1 MPRLYDFRLA
11 NPTFEITPFQAVAY
25 DEEPIPVNILSDSVD
40 TLKKEHVEA
49 QKSFDDVQTLFG
61 KTTAQLYQDD
71 PATLEWWSQ
80 YKDGINYEINAYLNS
95 GDYSGAIRAASKFG
109 AKAASDPEVLGRIN
123 SSSAYKAV
131 HDDAVNRMNEGK
143 GRVRDTDL
151 EWFETVDPYKHEDIK
166 DKNGNIIGGT
176 WKQKVVLYDNVNWA
190 DIYSAAY
197 KLINPD
203 SKSTSTSSGS
213 RRSNS
218 GPEGSYS
225 KGSSSSRSHNK
236 TVVTQQE
243 INDMAQEIAKD
254 TSIMPAVSQQYL
266 KDKFR
271 YMVLSNKY
279 WSEGLNA
286 SDRDSIGYEMK
297 QLKSRIFDKNGNT
310 DEEGYI
316 KRCLT
321 NQIIS
326 EGLAYENEST
336 STTNES
342 DISTAKPDGSG
353 GGGGTAPV
361 IVNVG
366 NQDSYNVEPDGS
378 GYPAPRIREPNN
390 KSKTTFGK
398 FIDKAKSFYKGLT
411 K

>member
-11 NPTFEITPFQAVAY
+11 NPTFEINPFQAVAY
-25 DEEPIPVNILSDSVD
+25 DEEPIPVNILSDSID

-109 AKAASDPEVLGRIN
+109 AKAASDPELLGRIN
-123 SSSAYKAV
+123 SSSIYKAV
-131 HDDAVNRMNEGK
+131 HDDALKRMNDGT
-143 GRVRDTDL
+143 VRDTDV

-166 DKNGNIIGGT
+166 DKDGNIIGGT
-176 WKQKVVLYDNVNWA
+176 WKQKVVLYDDVNWTSVYESV
-190 DIYSAAY
+190 D
-197 KLINPD
+197 KLIHPD
-203 SKSTSTSSGS
+203 TKSTGRSSGS

-225 KGSSSSRSHNK
+225 KGSSSSRSHSR
-236 TVVTQQE
+236 TVVTQKE
-243 INDMAQEIAKD
+243 INDMAQEIVKD
-254 TSIMPAVSQQYL
+254 TTLMPKVSQQYE
-266 KDKFR
+266 KDKYR
-271 YMVLSNKY
+271 YMALSARY
-279 WSEGLNA
+279 WSGGLKA
-286 SDRDSIGYEMK
+286 SDRDSIAYEMK

-321 NQIIS
+321 NEIIS
-326 EGLAYENEST
+326 QGLSYENEST
-336 STTNES
+336 NISNES
-342 DISTAKPDGSG
+342 DISTAKPDKSG
-353 GGGGTAPV
+353 GGSGSGTAPV
-361 IVNVG
+361 VVNVG
-366 NQDSYNVEPDGS
+366 NQDSS
-378 GYPAPRIREPNN
+378 GVQPNSGFYPAPRLR
-390 KSKTTFGK
+390 SKNVF
-398 FIDKAKSFYKGLT
+398 DKVMNGLKSFYEGLS